1 MSKRL
6 YREFYL
12 LPRGEQRALILLS
25 LLLILSLL
33 FRITVQL
40 LPEKELK
47 GMEEFVQ
54 EASMIRAAYTKA
66 DSLQQLR
73 RDSIARNRAGSSRYG
88 SSYSSSRIMADSYPE
103 RQRNSTLPID
113 INRAD
118 SATLLPLPGI
128 GPVYAGRIVKYR
140 NLLGGYVSLNQL
152 TEVYGIS
159 PETLEMIT
167 DRIVMDTT
175 SIIKLDLN
183 RATFRELLRHPY
195 LEYEDV
201 KDLVNYRDYKG
212 TIQSILELREN
223 YILPDSVL
231 QKVEPYFNYSIS
243 EAVDLSK

>member
-40 LPEKELK
+40 LPEKEPK

-54 EASMIRAAYTKA
+54 EASMIRAAYRAA

-73 RDSIARNRAGSSRYG
+73 RDSIAQSRAGSSRYG
-88 SSYSSSRIMADSYPE
+88 SPYSSNRAMADNYPE
-103 RQRNSTLPID
+103 RQRNPTLPID

-201 KDLVNYRDYKG
+201 KDLVNYRDFKG

-231 QKVEPYFNYSIS
+231 QKVEPYLNYSIS